1 MSVPERKMLP
11 CLLLQNWR
19 KGTWSPLWERD
30 VKSRKASTERCYEKQ
45 TEELFERNIWRRDVK
60 ESHIKGRVNKMTT
73 EICRDSDAKRSTWQ
87 NVQEEVSWK
96 RDSRA
101 HECTQG
107 ISFPNVRVFLHSVE
121 HRCLVFKEGCSV
133 QLASRCRATIEI
145 CRSRK
150 TGKMQKQLW
159 RPSSFE
165 GHLFSPAVF
174 LNSKGH
180 TVLNPYHLARFICL
194 QLQENLEEEMRKMEA
209 CLMSSTTYHCFHALW
224 IFAYAS
230 CKCSNHFV
238 SISRNN
244 FKKTSKQ
251 NFNLRQGS
259 TLWNLMPF
267 ASECF
272 HCHRCPVT

>member
-1 MSVPERKMLP
+1 MLP

-19 KGTWSPLWERD
+19 KGTWSPLGERD
-30 VKSRKASTERCYEKQ
+30 VKSRKASTERWYEEQ

-60 ESHIKGRVNKMTT
+60 ECHIKGRVNKMTT

-96 RDSRA
+96 RDSWA

-133 QLASRCRATIEI
+133 QLASRCHATIEI

-165 GHLFSPAVF
+165 GHPFSPAVF

-180 TVLNPYHLARFICL
+180 TVLNPYHLARFIR
-194 QLQENLEEEMRKMEA
+194 LQENLEEEMRKMEA
-209 CLMSSTTYHCFHALW
+209 CLTSSTTYHICFHAPL

-230 CKCSNHFV
+230 CKRSNHFV
-238 SISRNN
+238 SNFQEQLQKDFQAELQSQAGKRCGISC
-244 FKKTSKQ
+244 
-251 NFNLRQGS
+251 LR
-259 TLWNLMPF
+259 LWVQWI
-267 ASECF
+267 SS
-272 HCHRCPVT
+272 HRCPVT